1 MAGKRIRLTPAQ
13 WAAIRQTWEY
23 DPDEPNLIEAASRV
37 AAKLGCETP
46 SKQALSHRCLR
57 DKTLGNEWQRRGSLA
72 GINQA
77 AQRKADALV
86 EREEP
91 PPRPRPQPTRGV
103 DHPEDRAVVIQQ
115 AREEAEDRRAE
126 VLARHRNEWRQVAT
140 LRQEALRDR
149 QANPGQSFERAK
161 LAKITA
167 EMTSIQQAGERKA
180 WGLDDIQIPDLSK
193 KSDAELRAIL
203 EGKSLG

>member
-1 MAGKRIRLTPAQ
+1 MAKVFLTPAQ
-13 WAAIRQTWEY
+13 WAAVRQTWEF
-23 DPDEPNLIEAASRV
+23 DPDEPTLIEAASRV
-37 AAKLGCETP
+37 AARLGCEAP
-46 SKQALSHRCLR
+46 SKQALSRRYTR
-57 DKTLGNEWQRRGSLA
+57 DKELGHEWQRRGSLV
-72 GINQA
+72 GINQV

-86 EREEP
+86 EDDGTP
-91 PPRPRPQPTRGV
+91 SGPRPTPTAAT
-103 DHPEDRAVVIQQ
+103 PEERAVLIQER
-115 AREEAEDRRAE
+115 REEAEDKRAK
-126 VLARHRNEWRQVAT
+126 VLARHRQEWQQVAT
-140 LRQEALRDR
+140 LRQEALKDR

>member
-1 MAGKRIRLTPAQ
+1 MAQVFLTPAQ
-13 WAAIRQTWEY
+13 WAAIRQCWEY
-23 DPDEPNLIEAASRV
+23 DLDEPGYTEAASRTGDL
-37 AAKLGCETP
+37 LGFVPP
-46 SKQALSHRCLR
+46 SKQAISKRHTNDRLR
-57 DKTLGNEWQRRGSLA
+57 GSPWQRRGSLT

-77 AQRKADALV
+77 AQRKADSLV
-86 EREEP
+86 SADGTP
-91 PPRPRPQPTRGV
+91 TPVGPRPTPGV
-103 DHPEDRAVVIQQ
+103 DNPAERAVIIQQ
-115 AREEAEDRRAE
+115 AREESEDKRAE
-126 VLARHRNEWRQVAT
+126 VLARHRQEWKQVAT

-149 QANPGQSFERAK
+149 AANPGPSFERAK

-180 WGLDDIQIPDLSK
+180 WGLDDISIPDLSK